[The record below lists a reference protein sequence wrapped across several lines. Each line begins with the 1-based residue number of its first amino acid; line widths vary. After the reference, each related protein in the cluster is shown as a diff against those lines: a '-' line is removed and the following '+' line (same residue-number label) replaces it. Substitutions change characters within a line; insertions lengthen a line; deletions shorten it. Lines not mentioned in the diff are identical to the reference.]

1 MYAVLILVVHAAVST
16 AAALAVAPYSID
28 PAASGRALWVTSMA
42 SALLCVIAFIATA
55 AYLGKRISLVS
66 GAQGGLL
73 CGLLCGGINAFTA
86 RGVQFSLLLYL
97 ALLVP
102 TLVAVVLAVLVD
114 RPKSGWQSARGRH
127 G

>member
-1 MYAVLILVVHAAVST
+1 MYAVLVLVVHAAVST
-16 AAALAVAPYSID
+16 VAALAVAPYSMD
-28 PAASGRALWVTSMA
+28 PAASGRALWVMSMA
-42 SALLCVIAFIATA
+42 SALLCVVAFVATA

-73 CGLLCGGINAFTA
+73 CGLLCGGVAAFTA

-102 TLVAVVLAVLVD
+102 TLVAVVLAVMVD
-114 RPKSGWQSARGRH
+114 RPKSGWQS
-127 G
+127 